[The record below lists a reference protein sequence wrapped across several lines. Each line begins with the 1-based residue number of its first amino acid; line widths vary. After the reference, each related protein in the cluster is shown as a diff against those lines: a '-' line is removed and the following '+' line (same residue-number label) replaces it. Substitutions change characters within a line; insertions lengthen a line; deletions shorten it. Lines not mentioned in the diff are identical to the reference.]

1 MTDIKIRKQI
11 MQIKNKYTKNQV
23 EFFTKAKELFPNQAS
38 FKRSQLL
45 AVKDALG
52 YSVIPVW
59 ITGDPVRKVGR
70 GMYSLPE
77 CTTDLT
83 ALPVSDDSRGAPRK
97 SQSAPALSTGNN
109 SAHTA

>member
-1 MTDIKIRKQI
+1 MQSIKTE
-11 MQIKNKYTKNQV
+11 YTKNQV
-23 EFFTKAKELFPNQAS
+23 EFFTKAQEMFPGQAS

-45 AVKDALG
+45 KVKDALG

-77 CTTDLT
+77 CTNDLSS
-83 ALPVSDDSRGAPRK
+83 LPVSSDSRGAPRK
-97 SQSAPALSTGNN
+97 SKPAPALSAASN
-109 SAHTA
+109 SAQTA

>member
-1 MTDIKIRKQI
+1 
-11 MQIKNKYTKNQV
+11 MQIKSEYTKNQV
-23 EFFTKAKELFPNQAS
+23 EFFAKTKEMFPGTAS

-59 ITGDPVRKVGR
+59 ITGDPVRKVSR

-83 ALPVSDDSRGAPRK
+83 TLPVSDDSRGAPRK
-97 SQSAPALSTGNN
+97 SQSAPALTTANN
-109 SAHTA
+109 SAQP

>member
-1 MTDIKIRKQI
+1 VDDEYKETI
-11 MQIKNKYTKNQV
+11 MQIKSDYTKNQV
-23 EFFTKAKELFPNQAS
+23 EFFTKAKETFPNQAS
-38 FKRSQLL
+38 FSRKQLL

-59 ITGDPVRKVGR
+59 ITGDAARKVNR

-83 ALPVSDDSRGAPRK
+83 SLAVTNDTRGAPRK
-97 SQSAPALSTGNN
+97 SQSAPTS
-109 SAHTA
+109 